1 MFDWELEV
9 TIAQGSHAAS
19 QSAAGGTSWT
29 STIGEL
35 ISSSHQTTSGIRHF
49 PEQGILLKFLG
60 ALFLGHDSTLL
71 GSKSSVDFTNS
82 RIFKPLPGKSP
93 YRIVGASFP

>member
-1 MFDWELEV
+1 MFDWEFEV
-9 TIAQGSHAAS
+9 TIAQGSHAAP
-19 QSAAGGTSWT
+19 QSAAGGAPWT

-60 ALFLGHDSTLL
+60 ALFLSHDPTLRE
-71 GSKSSVDFTNS
+71 SRSSVNFTNP
-82 RIFKPLPGKSP
+82 RIFEPPPLG
-93 YRIVGASFP
+93 I